1 MLLTPPRDCGCR
13 AGGLK
18 PSAVV
23 AYVFMQTCSSMAPTR
38 ITQHMGLIVLPS
50 KVETENSA
58 GTTDWCWSLSFYFQA
73 LKEHSDA
80 ISVNNK
86 TKLSIEKYH
95 EVILKLAPNKK
106 LLSLEL
112 VAKPVSR
119 SHPLGKLF
127 ISICYYNCS
136 SKRSWMLIENK
147 GFTQYCSWWQPWE
160 VYIFFVYIK

>member
-1 MLLTPPRDCGCR
+1 MSGRCATNSPPPRGCR
-13 AGGLK
+13 AGGLT
-18 PSAVV
+18 PPALVS
-23 AYVFMQTCSSMAPTR
+23 YGFMQTSSSMVPTR
-38 ITQHMGLIVLPS
+38 TTRHMGLIVLPS

-58 GTTDWCWSLSFYFQA
+58 GTTDWCWRLSFYFQA

-119 SHPLGKLF
+119 SHPLGKFF
-127 ISICYYNCS
+127 ISICYYNYS
-136 SKRSWMLIENK
+136 SKLSWMLIEN
-147 GFTQYCSWWQPWE
+147 
-160 VYIFFVYIK
+160 